1 MAKKKTKATTT
12 IVKAKK
18 GSKIT
23 PQEVKTFLSLYNTY
37 GTYKAVADL
46 TGRSADRVGY
56 HIKLAIAAGVS
67 ADVEEDKKEEDTK
80 GKKTI
85 TITI

>member
-1 MAKKKTKATTT
+1 MAKKKKTTT

-18 GSKIT
+18 GSKVS
-23 PQEVKTFLSLYNTY
+23 PAEVKTFLSLYNTY
-37 GTYKAVADL
+37 GTYVAVAKMTGRSEKAVA
-46 TGRSADRVGY
+46 S
-56 HIKLAIAAGVS
+56 HIKLAIAAGIGVE
-67 ADVEEDKKEEDTK
+67 VEEEEVEETK